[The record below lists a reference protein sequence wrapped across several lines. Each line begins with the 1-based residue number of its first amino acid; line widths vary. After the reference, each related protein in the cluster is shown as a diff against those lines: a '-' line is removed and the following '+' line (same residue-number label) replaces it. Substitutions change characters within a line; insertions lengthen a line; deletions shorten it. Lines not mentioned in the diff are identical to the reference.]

1 MKIRF
6 RKISFLIIFFCLF
19 VQISCTTN
27 SVASNESVEKD
38 VIKNKGYVI
47 GIIDGDTY
55 DLLLDD
61 KTTIRIRMDG
71 IDAPEKGMPFYKV
84 AKKYLSELCF
94 NKNVTYVQTALDAHG
109 RTVAKTYL
117 EDGRECGEELI
128 KAGLAWHFKKYSKEK
143 KLADLE
149 IEARNKKIGIWSD
162 PNPIAPWDIRK
173 LHRQGIS
180 TKDSFEISN
189 N

>member
-1 MKIRF
+1 MKYLDNKATYICLLL
-6 RKISFLIIFFCLF
+6 ISVFFS
-19 VQISCTTN
+19 SC
-27 SVASNESVEKD
+27 VSNPSNVENKSN
-38 VIKNKGYVI
+38 NKGYVI

-55 DLLLDD
+55 DLLLED

-71 IDAPEKGMPFYKV
+71 VDAPEKGMPFYKV
-84 AKKYLSELCF
+84 SKKYLSELCF
-94 NKNVTYVQTALDAHG
+94 NKNVTFVQTALDAHS

-128 KAGLAWHFKKYSKEK
+128 KAGLAWHFKKYSTEK

-149 IEARNKKIGIWSD
+149 IEARNKKLGIWSD
-162 PNPIAPWDIRK
+162 PRPIAPWEIRK

-180 TKDSFEISN
+180 TKDSFDISKN
-189 N
+189 

>member
-1 MKIRF
+1 MKNILKQAGVF
-6 RKISFLIIFFCLF
+6 FLLIYFS
-19 VQISCTTN
+19 SCAPN
-27 SVASNESVEKD
+27 VKSSEVENTQQKT
-38 VIKNKGYVI
+38 IGYVI

-55 DLLLDD
+55 DLLLED

-84 AKKYLSELCF
+84 SKKFLSELCF
-94 NKNVTYVQTALDAHG
+94 NKNIIYDQTAQDAHS
-109 RTVAKTYL
+109 RIVAKTYL

-128 KAGLAWHFKKYSKEK
+128 KAGLAWHFKKYSTEK

-149 IEARNKKIGIWSD
+149 IEARDKKIGIWSD
-162 PNPIAPWDIRK
+162 PRPIAPWEIRK

-180 TKDSFEISN
+180 TKDSFDVTEN
-189 N
+189 NK

>member
-1 MKIRF
+1 MKNIF
-6 RKISFLIIFFCLF
+6 KHAAVFFLLIYLS
-19 VQISCTTN
+19 SCTPN
-27 SVASNESVEKD
+27 VKSGEVEKTS
-38 VIKNKGYVI
+38 KKTFGYVI

-55 DLLLDD
+55 DLLLED

-84 AKKYLSELCF
+84 SKKYLSELCF
-94 NKNVTYVQTALDAHG
+94 NKNVIYEQTAQDAHS
-109 RTVAKTYL
+109 RIVAKTYL
-117 EDGRECGEELI
+117 DDGRECGEELI
-128 KAGLAWHFKKYSKEK
+128 KAGLAWHFKKYSTEK

-162 PNPIAPWDIRK
+162 PRPMSPWDNRK
-173 LHRQGIS
+173 YHREGIS